1 MAVLDE
7 VRRIP
12 FGIEPLLAFLT
23 AARMLAMSTWAST
36 YFLTKGLAIS
46 SACWTMEARMPRS
59 SRISTAWGWETKAAR
74 IVMASKLAG
83 VPPQQITERLRDT
96 YA

>member
-1 MAVLDE
+1 M
-7 VRRIP
+7 RRIP
-12 FGIEPLLAFLT
+12 FGIEPLLAFL
-23 AARMLAMSTWAST
+23 AA
-36 YFLTKGLAIS
+36 KEG
-46 SACWTMEARMPRS
+46 
-59 SRISTAWGWETKAAR
+59 ETKAAR